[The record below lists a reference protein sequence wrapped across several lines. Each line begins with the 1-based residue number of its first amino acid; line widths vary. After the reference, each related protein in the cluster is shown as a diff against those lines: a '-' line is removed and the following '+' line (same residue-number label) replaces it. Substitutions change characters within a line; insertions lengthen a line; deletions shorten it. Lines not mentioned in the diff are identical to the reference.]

1 MLIQN
6 NNFKQI
12 LINLIILF
20 LPISFIL
27 GNLILNLNVALI
39 IIFAFIFYKLEI
51 FEKKF
56 DLTDYLIIILFLY
69 IVVNGILNNYL
80 NFDFPNSPNEN
91 FLLLKSISYL
101 RFLLFYFVI
110 KFLIMNNLINLRF
123 LFLSFGASA
132 LFVSIDVMIQYYFG
146 TDLFGFEGSGRR
158 LAGPFGMNYCWFL
171 YAKIFYFMPLFFTFF
186 KLENKILFNLILI
199 TIFIVGGLGLVL
211 AGNRFL

>member
-101 RFLLFYFVI
+101 RFLLFI
-110 KFLIMNNLINLRF
+110 
-123 LFLSFGASA
+123 LS
-132 LFVSIDVMIQYYFG
+132 
-146 TDLFGFEGSGRR
+146 
-158 LAGPFGMNYCWFL
+158 
-171 YAKIFYFMPLFFTFF
+171 
-186 KLENKILFNLILI
+186 
-199 TIFIVGGLGLVL
+199 
-211 AGNRFL
+211 

>member
-12 LINLIILF
+12 FINLIVLF

-27 GNLILNLNVALI
+27 GNLVLNLNVAFL
-39 IIFAFIFYKLEI
+39 IIFAFIFYRLEI

-56 DLTDYLIIILFLY
+56 NLTDYIIILLFLY
-69 IVVNGILNNYL
+69 LIVNGILNNYL

-91 FLLLKSISYL
+91 FLFLKSISYL

-146 TDLFGFEGSGRR
+146 SDLFGFKGSGRR
-158 LAGPFGMNYCWFL
+158 LAGPFGNEYIAGSYIQRFF
-171 YAKIFYFMPLFFTFF
+171 IFMPLFLPFF
-186 KLENKILFNLILI
+186 
-199 TIFIVGGLGLVL
+199 
-211 AGNRFL
+211 